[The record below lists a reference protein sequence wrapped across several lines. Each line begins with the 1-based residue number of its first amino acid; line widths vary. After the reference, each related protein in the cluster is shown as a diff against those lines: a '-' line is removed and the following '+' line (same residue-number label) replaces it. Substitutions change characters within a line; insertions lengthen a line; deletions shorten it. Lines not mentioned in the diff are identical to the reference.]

1 MGAVHTLL
9 WTTNAK
15 MIGTIYLTLSISYG
29 VSGLLLSWLLRGE
42 LGALGEQLLFGD
54 HQLYNTLITSPPVMV
69 SMMVCICM
77 YLSNGVDPM
86 GPTPLRAA
94 IP

>member
-1 MGAVHTLL
+1 MAAVHTLL

-54 HQLYNTLITSPPVMV
+54 NQLYNTLITSLP
-69 SMMVCICM
+69 SW
-77 YLSNGVDPM
+77 YHDG
-86 GPTPLRAA
+86 
-94 IP
+94 